1 MIHSAAKRHAVNAVI
16 MIAATFSLLGCQTA
30 YYGAMEKLGIEKR
43 DILVDRVQ
51 DARGAQQEAKEQFE
65 DALEQFIA
73 VTEFQGGALEARY
86 RQLKAEFDASE
97 AEAENVRGRIRDVE
111 RVAKDLFAEW
121 DKELGQFTNQA
132 MRRTSERQLADTR
145 RHYAVLI
152 GKMRRAESRIA
163 PVLDAFRDRV
173 LFLKHN
179 LNAQAIASL
188 RTDRAEVESDIAV
201 LVTEMNKSIAEADA
215 FIRRMALD

>member
-1 MIHSAAKRHAVNAVI
+1 MIHSDAKRHAVNALI
-16 MIAATFSLLGCQTA
+16 IIAATFSMPGCQTA

-97 AEAENVRGRIRDVE
+97 AEAENVRGRIREVE

-132 MRRTSERQLADTR
+132 MRRSSERQLADTR
-145 RHYAVLI
+145 RHYAVLSD
-152 GKMRRAESRIA
+152 KMRRAEGRIA

-179 LNAQAIASL
+179 LNAQAITSL

-215 FIRRMALD
+215 FIRRMTLD

>member
-1 MIHSAAKRHAVNAVI
+1 MRSSAAKRQGMNAVL
-16 MIAATFSLLGCQTA
+16 MGAAVLSLLACQTA

-43 DILVDRVQ
+43 DILVDRVE
-51 DARGAQQEAKEQFE
+51 DARGAQQAAKEQFE

-73 VTEFQGGALEARY
+73 VTDFRGGALEDQY
-86 RQLKAEFDASE
+86 RSLKAEYDASE
-97 AEAENVRGRIRDVE
+97 ARAENVRGRIRDVE

-121 DKELGQFTNQA
+121 EKELGQFTNQEL
-132 MRRTSERQLADTR
+132 RRSSERQLTDTR
-145 RHYAVLI
+145 RRYAVLI
-152 GKMRRAESRIA
+152 DKMRRAESKIA

-188 RTDRAEVESDIAV
+188 RTDRAEVESDIAA
-201 LVTEMNKSIAEADA
+201 LVAEMNKSIAEADA
-215 FIRRMALD
+215 FIRKMSAE